1 MDTSRYTEYRP
12 LMFSIAY
19 RMTGSVNDAEDIVQ
33 EAFLRAG
40 KDGKDG
46 KDGGTDAEIESP
58 KAYLAT
64 ITTRLAI
71 DHLRSARVRR
81 ESYVGTWLPEPLLAS
96 APGTPGT
103 PGGESD
109 PAELVETSD
118 SLSMAFLVLLES
130 LAPAERAVFLLREVF
145 GYDYSEIAG
154 ITGKT
159 EAACRQTFARARRRI
174 DEGRPRFETSR
185 AEGEELTALFL
196 AVADGGD
203 MASLLERLAPDVVF
217 YGDSGGKGESF
228 ISPVL
233 GRDRVG
239 QVIRFSF
246 ERTVQL
252 GASLRAAW
260 VNGQPGVLVRD
271 ADGALIAVIVL
282 DVLDGQVL
290 AIRTVANPEKLR
302 HLGPISRAWHER
314 WGAQEE
320 ELKCHARRSG
330 CVLEGVETHGAG
342 KENNHA
348 SLRRGGNRGN
358 RPVPGPQPGRGGSRG
373 HRDHPLDRQGRRA
386 ASRRRDARHR
396 RRPGP
401 PGRAGRGQGGAARSD
416 RAPDDRAGQHEQL
429 PQLRQGVRRH

>member
-19 RMTGSVNDAEDIVQ
+19 RMTGSVSDAEDIVQ
-33 EAFLRAG
+33 EAFLRA
-40 KDGKDG
+40 GKDG

-96 APGTPGT
+96 APGTPRT
-103 PGGESD
+103 EPD
-109 PAELVETSD
+109 PAELAETSD

-196 AVADGGD
+196 AAADGGD

-233 GRDRVG
+233 GRDQVA

-271 ADGALIAVIVL
+271 ADGDLIAVIVL

-302 HLGPISRAWHER
+302 HLGPISRAWHQR
-314 WGAQEE
+314 WGGQEE
-320 ELKCHARRSG
+320 QS
-330 CVLEGVETHGAG
+330 
-342 KENNHA
+342 
-348 SLRRGGNRGN
+348 
-358 RPVPGPQPGRGGSRG
+358 
-373 HRDHPLDRQGRRA
+373 
-386 ASRRRDARHR
+386 
-396 RRPGP
+396 
-401 PGRAGRGQGGAARSD
+401 
-416 RAPDDRAGQHEQL
+416 
-429 PQLRQGVRRH
+429 

>member
-1 MDTSRYTEYRP
+1 VDTSQYTEYRP

-19 RMTGSVNDAEDIVQ
+19 RMTGSVSDAEDIVQ

-40 KDGKDG
+40 KDGGENGGKDG
-46 KDGGTDAEIESP
+46 KDAEIESP

-81 ESYVGTWLPEPLLAS
+81 ESYVGTWLPEPLLAG
-96 APGTPGT
+96 APGTPGA
-103 PGGESD
+103 PGTQSD
-109 PAELVETSD
+109 PAELAETSD

-196 AVADGGD
+196 AA
-203 MASLLERLAPDVVF
+203 AA
-217 YGDSGGKGESF
+217 
-228 ISPVL
+228 
-233 GRDRVG
+233 

-252 GASLRAAW
+252 GASLGAAW

-271 ADGALIAVIVL
+271 ADGNLVAVIVL

-302 HLGPISRAWHER
+302 HLGPISRAWHQR
-314 WGAQEE
+314 WGGQEE
-320 ELKCHARRSG
+320 QS
-330 CVLEGVETHGAG
+330 
-342 KENNHA
+342 
-348 SLRRGGNRGN
+348 
-358 RPVPGPQPGRGGSRG
+358 
-373 HRDHPLDRQGRRA
+373 
-386 ASRRRDARHR
+386 
-396 RRPGP
+396 
-401 PGRAGRGQGGAARSD
+401 
-416 RAPDDRAGQHEQL
+416 
-429 PQLRQGVRRH
+429 

>member
-1 MDTSRYTEYRP
+1 MDTSQYTEYRP

-19 RMTGSVNDAEDIVQ
+19 RMTGSVSDAEDIVQ

-40 KDGKDG
+40 KDGG
-46 KDGGTDAEIESP
+46 KGGGKDAEIESP

-96 APGTPGT
+96 APGTPRT
-103 PGGESD
+103 EPD
-109 PAELVETSD
+109 PAELAETSD

-196 AVADGGD
+196 AAADGGD

-233 GRDRVG
+233 GRDQVA

-271 ADGALIAVIVL
+271 ADGDLIAVIVL

-302 HLGPISRAWHER
+302 HLGPISRAWHQR
-314 WGAQEE
+314 WGGQEE
-320 ELKCHARRSG
+320 QS
-330 CVLEGVETHGAG
+330 
-342 KENNHA
+342 
-348 SLRRGGNRGN
+348 
-358 RPVPGPQPGRGGSRG
+358 
-373 HRDHPLDRQGRRA
+373 
-386 ASRRRDARHR
+386 
-396 RRPGP
+396 
-401 PGRAGRGQGGAARSD
+401 
-416 RAPDDRAGQHEQL
+416 
-429 PQLRQGVRRH
+429 

>member
-1 MDTSRYTEYRP
+1 VDTSQYTEYRP

-19 RMTGSVNDAEDIVQ
+19 RMTGSVSDAEDIVQ

-40 KDGKDG
+40 KDGG
-46 KDGGTDAEIESP
+46 KDGGKDAEIESP

-96 APGTPGT
+96 APGTPRA
-103 PGGESD
+103 ESD
-109 PAELVETSD
+109 PAQLAETSD

-196 AVADGGD
+196 AAADGGD

-233 GRDRVG
+233 GRDRVAR
-239 QVIRFSF
+239 VIRFSF
-246 ERTVQL
+246 ERTAQL
-252 GASLRAAW
+252 GASLAAAW

-271 ADGALIAVIVL
+271 ADGSLVAVIVL

-302 HLGPISRAWHER
+302 HLGPISRAWHQR
-314 WGAQEE
+314 WGGQEE
-320 ELKCHARRSG
+320 QS
-330 CVLEGVETHGAG
+330 
-342 KENNHA
+342 
-348 SLRRGGNRGN
+348 
-358 RPVPGPQPGRGGSRG
+358 
-373 HRDHPLDRQGRRA
+373 
-386 ASRRRDARHR
+386 
-396 RRPGP
+396 
-401 PGRAGRGQGGAARSD
+401 
-416 RAPDDRAGQHEQL
+416 
-429 PQLRQGVRRH
+429 

>member
-1 MDTSRYTEYRP
+1 VDTSRYTEYRP

-19 RMTGSVNDAEDIVQ
+19 RMTGSVSDAEDIVQ
-33 EAFLRAG
+33 EAFLRA
-40 KDGKDG
+40 G

-96 APGTPGT
+96 VQGTPRT
-103 PGGESD
+103 EPD
-109 PAELVETSD
+109 PAELAETSD

-145 GYDYSEIAG
+145 GYDYGEIAG

-174 DEGRPRFETSR
+174 DEERPRFETSR

-196 AVADGGD
+196 AAADGGD

-233 GRDRVG
+233 GRDRVA

-252 GASLRAAW
+252 GASLGAAW

-271 ADGALIAVIVL
+271 ADRDLIAVIVL

-302 HLGPISRAWHER
+302 HLGPISRAWHQR
-314 WGAQEE
+314 WGAREE
-320 ELKCHARRSG
+320 ES
-330 CVLEGVETHGAG
+330 
-342 KENNHA
+342 
-348 SLRRGGNRGN
+348 
-358 RPVPGPQPGRGGSRG
+358 
-373 HRDHPLDRQGRRA
+373 
-386 ASRRRDARHR
+386 
-396 RRPGP
+396 
-401 PGRAGRGQGGAARSD
+401 
-416 RAPDDRAGQHEQL
+416 
-429 PQLRQGVRRH
+429 

>member
-1 MDTSRYTEYRP
+1 MDTSQYTEYRP

-19 RMTGSVNDAEDIVQ
+19 RMTGSVSDAEDIVQ
-33 EAFLRAG
+33 EAFLRVGKNGKDGG

-46 KDGGTDAEIESP
+46 KNAEIESP

-81 ESYVGTWLPEPLLAS
+81 ESYVGTWLPEPLLAG

-103 PGGESD
+103 PGTQSD
-109 PAELVETSD
+109 PAELAETSD

-145 GYDYSEIAG
+145 GYDYGEIAG

-196 AVADGGD
+196 AAADGGD
-203 MASLLERLAPDVVF
+203 MTSLLERLAPDVVF

-233 GRDRVG
+233 GRDRVT

-252 GASLRAAW
+252 
-260 VNGQPGVLVRD
+260 
-271 ADGALIAVIVL
+271 
-282 DVLDGQVL
+282 
-290 AIRTVANPEKLR
+290 
-302 HLGPISRAWHER
+302 
-314 WGAQEE
+314 
-320 ELKCHARRSG
+320 
-330 CVLEGVETHGAG
+330 
-342 KENNHA
+342 
-348 SLRRGGNRGN
+348 
-358 RPVPGPQPGRGGSRG
+358 
-373 HRDHPLDRQGRRA
+373 
-386 ASRRRDARHR
+386 
-396 RRPGP
+396 
-401 PGRAGRGQGGAARSD
+401 
-416 RAPDDRAGQHEQL
+416 
-429 PQLRQGVRRH
+429 

>member
-1 MDTSRYTEYRP
+1 
-12 LMFSIAY
+12 MFSIAY
-19 RMTGSVNDAEDIVQ
+19 RMTGSVSDAEDIVQ
-33 EAFLRAG
+33 EAFLRVG
-40 KDGKDG
+40 KDGDKG
-46 KDGGTDAEIESP
+46 AEIESP

-103 PGGESD
+103 PGAPRGEPD
-109 PAELVETSD
+109 PAELAETSD

-159 EAACRQTFARARRRI
+159 EAACRQTFARSRRRI

-185 AEGEELTALFL
+185 AEGQELTALFL
-196 AVADGGD
+196 AAADGGD

-217 YGDSGGKGESF
+217 YGDSGGKGEGF

-233 GRDRVG
+233 GRDRVA

-252 GASLRAAW
+252 GASLGAAW
-260 VNGQPGVLVRD
+260 VNGQPGLLVRD
-271 ADGALIAVIVL
+271 ADGNLVAVIVL

-302 HLGPISRAWHER
+302 HLGPISHAWHQR
-314 WGAQEE
+314 WGGQEE
-320 ELKCHARRSG
+320 QS
-330 CVLEGVETHGAG
+330 
-342 KENNHA
+342 
-348 SLRRGGNRGN
+348 
-358 RPVPGPQPGRGGSRG
+358 
-373 HRDHPLDRQGRRA
+373 
-386 ASRRRDARHR
+386 
-396 RRPGP
+396 
-401 PGRAGRGQGGAARSD
+401 
-416 RAPDDRAGQHEQL
+416 
-429 PQLRQGVRRH
+429 

>member
-1 MDTSRYTEYRP
+1 MDTSQCTEYRP

-19 RMTGSVNDAEDIVQ
+19 RMTGSVSDAEDIVQ

-40 KDGKDG
+40 KDGG
-46 KDGGTDAEIESP
+46 KDAEIESP

-96 APGTPGT
+96 APGTPRT
-103 PGGESD
+103 EPD
-109 PAELVETSD
+109 PAELAETSD

-145 GYDYSEIAG
+145 GYDYSEIADV
-154 ITGKT
+154 TGKT
-159 EAACRQTFARARRRI
+159 EAACRQTFARGRRRI

-185 AEGEELTALFL
+185 AEGNELTALFL
-196 AVADGGD
+196 AAADGGD
-203 MASLLERLAPDVVF
+203 MTSLLERLAPDVVF

-260 VNGQPGVLVRD
+260 VNGQPGVLIRD
-271 ADGALIAVIVL
+271 AGGDLIAVIVL

-302 HLGPISRAWHER
+302 HLGPISRAWHQR
-314 WGAQEE
+314 WGAQEDAQE
-320 ELKCHARRSG
+320 EES
-330 CVLEGVETHGAG
+330 
-342 KENNHA
+342 
-348 SLRRGGNRGN
+348 
-358 RPVPGPQPGRGGSRG
+358 
-373 HRDHPLDRQGRRA
+373 
-386 ASRRRDARHR
+386 
-396 RRPGP
+396 
-401 PGRAGRGQGGAARSD
+401 
-416 RAPDDRAGQHEQL
+416 
-429 PQLRQGVRRH
+429 